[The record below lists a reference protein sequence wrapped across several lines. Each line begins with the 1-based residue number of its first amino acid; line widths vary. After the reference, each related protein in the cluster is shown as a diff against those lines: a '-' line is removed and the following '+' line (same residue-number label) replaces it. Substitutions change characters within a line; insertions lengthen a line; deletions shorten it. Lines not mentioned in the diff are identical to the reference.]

1 MDDLSNKQKKELAQV
16 LYLSTNFT
24 QSEIADK
31 VGVSRRTMVRWSEEW
46 KDLRLNYMQTREA
59 RIISTLEQLRELDEH
74 IESRDQGARYATPK
88 EADTRRKLT
97 ADLKVLEQEA
107 SVREIVDVSQGFLD
121 FVRQMDLGKAKEL
134 SDLFDAYIKQRIQW
148 VK

>member
-59 RIISTLEQLRELDEH
+59 RIISTLEQLRE
-74 IESRDQGARYATPK
+74 
-88 EADTRRKLT
+88 
-97 ADLKVLEQEA
+97 
-107 SVREIVDVSQGFLD
+107 
-121 FVRQMDLGKAKEL
+121 
-134 SDLFDAYIKQRIQW
+134 
-148 VK
+148 